1 MLRGAGLGCDV
12 AAVTITG
19 GERETELAGGAWNVP
34 KRDLIT
40 GLQVLLERGELRIA
54 GNLKGVGALVR
65 ELMDVRLTAR
75 EVGVCGWGRMGR
87 GA

>member
-1 MLRGAGLGCDV
+1 
-12 AAVTITG
+12 
-19 GERETELAGGAWNVP
+19 
-34 KRDLIT
+34 LIT

-75 EVGVCGWGRMGR
+75 EGGGVRMGAD
-87 GA
+87 GAGEHDDMAVALALGCWRASRKVKGPVGEQRARFW